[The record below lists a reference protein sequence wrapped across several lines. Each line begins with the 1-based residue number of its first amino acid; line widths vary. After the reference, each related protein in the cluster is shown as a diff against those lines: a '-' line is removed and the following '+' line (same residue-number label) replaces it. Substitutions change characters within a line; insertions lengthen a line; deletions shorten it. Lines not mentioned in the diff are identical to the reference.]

1 MSSFTDALARFAARG
16 LVAADLSSSE
26 WRDVPLAL
34 RERAFFSARIAHAR
48 RLQEIKDRVESL
60 LNPQT
65 VRRADRVTPQNPDG
79 FVTEGLDPA
88 TARAEIKQIRQSI
101 GYNPGDKAGTIQD
114 LSSDA
119 RINLQ
124 LKTNVESAQGYAG
137 FLQGQSEGAL
147 EAFPAQELFRAE
159 DRGEPRNWPT
169 RWMQSGGQIFGGRM
183 IALKSDPVWQTI
195 GDSTLFP
202 DALGNPYPP
211 FAFNSGMWVR
221 DVSREDAIALGLMA
235 ATDPVRTVLQDYN
248 ARLEASAQNL
258 EPEVLQSLQ
267 TTFGDRIRI
276 TGDRIEWNPRGTI
289 PPPRN

>member
-1 MSSFTDALARFAARG
+1 
-16 LVAADLSSSE
+16 
-26 WRDVPLAL
+26 
-34 RERAFFSARIAHAR
+34 
-48 RLQEIKDRVESL
+48 
-60 LNPQT
+60 
-65 VRRADRVTPQNPDG
+65 
-79 FVTEGLDPA
+79 
-88 TARAEIKQIRQSI
+88 
-101 GYNPGDKAGTIQD
+101 
-114 LSSDA
+114 
-119 RINLQ
+119 
-124 LKTNVESAQGYAG
+124 
-137 FLQGQSEGAL
+137 
-147 EAFPAQELFRAE
+147 
-159 DRGEPRNWPT
+159 
-169 RWMQSGGQIFGGRM
+169 M

-276 TGDRIEWNPRGTI
+276 TGDRIEWNPR
-289 PPPRN
+289 